1 MARITSAMDYVS
13 LASRL
18 FLVTVLFLSAY
29 GKTTYPG
36 DRALDPQ
43 MAETLSVF
51 LFIPLDLI
59 HSYVRI
65 LPWLEGILAVLILVG
80 IATRI
85 VSAVLFLVLIGFIV
99 SNGLFLYYGMTDVC
113 CCFGDLASMRLPV
126 ALLLDIVMLGAT
138 ALLLVWGG
146 GKMTLDTR
154 MWRRIREGTQNV

>member
-1 MARITSAMDYVS
+1 
-13 LASRL
+13 
-18 FLVTVLFLSAY
+18 
-29 GKTTYPG
+29 
-36 DRALDPQ
+36 

-59 HSYVRI
+59 HLYVRI
-65 LPWLEGILAVLILVG
+65 LPWVEVILALLILGG

-85 VSAVLFLVLIGFIV
+85 VSAVLFLIIISFIV
-99 SNGLFLYYGMTDVC
+99 SNGVFIYYGATGVC

-138 ALLLVWGG
+138 TLLLVWGG

-154 MWRRIREGTQNV
+154 MWRRIREGSQNV